1 MNATE
6 TRPVTGAAPARVGR
20 PPLPREHGAWG
31 ILLIPFAT
39 AVGVSGVWNAKLA
52 LLLGS
57 VVCFYLARASWRKQD
72 RRWLVIWLAGSVL
85 GAAVLMAVWRLWWLA
100 LVGAAA
106 APLAFR
112 RTERSLAGQL
122 TAVAGLTMTAPAA
135 WYVATG
141 QWEYRLWALNALYF
155 AGGVLYV
162 KMHIATAIARE
173 ATGRW
178 PVLGYHGALAAVA
191 VATRPVGLALLPAV
205 ARAVVGVLR
214 LQPRLRIKR
223 LGWTEVGHSV
233 LFGLLV
239 IGLARI

>member
-1 MNATE
+1 M
-6 TRPVTGAAPARVGR
+6 
-20 PPLPREHGAWG
+20 PREHGAWG

-39 AVGVSGVWNAKLA
+39 AVGASGVWNARLA

-57 VVCFYLARASWRKQD
+57 VVSFYLARASWRKRD
-72 RRWLVIWLAGSVL
+72 RRWLVIWLAASAL
-85 GAAVLMAVWRLWWLA
+85 GAAMLIGVWQLWWLA
-100 LVGAAA
+100 LFGAAA

-122 TAVAGLTMTAPAA
+122 AAVAGLTMTAPAA

-141 QWEYRLWALNALYF
+141 QFDHRLWALNALYF

-162 KMHIATAIARE
+162 KMHLATAIARE
-173 ATGRW
+173 ATARW
-178 PVLGYHGALAAVA
+178 PVLGYHGALAGVA
-191 VATRPVGLALLPAV
+191 AATWPVGLALLPAV

-214 LQPRLRIKR
+214 LEPRLRIKR

-233 LFGLLV
+233 VFGLLV